1 VRNGRISDATVVLE
15 QFSHP
20 FSLAALPLS
29 AEKICGICLL
39 FESQRKKNT
48 ENIFSEFAAPLRQGL
63 NSQFLEHQ
71 I

>member
-20 FSLAALPLS
+20 FSLTALPLS

-39 FESQRKKNT
+39 FESQKKKKHRKY
-48 ENIFSEFAAPLRQGL
+48 IFRIGRSIAPRV
-63 NSQFLEHQ
+63 E
-71 I
+71 